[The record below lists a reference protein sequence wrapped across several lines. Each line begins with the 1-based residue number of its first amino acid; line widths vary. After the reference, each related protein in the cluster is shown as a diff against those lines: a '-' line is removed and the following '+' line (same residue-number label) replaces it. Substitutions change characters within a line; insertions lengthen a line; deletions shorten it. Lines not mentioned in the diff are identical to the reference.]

1 MKKLIFL
8 VVYFCGF
15 TTAYSQVNLTIQQYD
30 SLKKVQV
37 VLAEKNQYL
46 QDSILNL
53 ATRCTQDSK
62 EANDSI
68 TNLHKS
74 YKAELRKLVTEKEKL
89 NKELKT
95 ANKKAA
101 DLQKNKIIIERDSLH
116 YLVNRIKADNLKLND
131 KLLEKDNEITSVQ
144 KHGEQKALLEKENG
158 KREALANIIDV
169 YKTKPFDDLIKF
181 SNKESIMRDLSLVG
195 NNTEIA
201 VILNDLHNYFE
212 AKEQLTKK
220 FDADQ
225 IKKTQIKL
233 NQINQKSILL
243 DKLKKDIGNYQK
255 FNDGLK
261 VMLKKLNKI
270 DEEIQGENMDEETR
284 NIKITQIMSEISSYI
299 FSYDSNFTDYPYLTD
314 IVLEIIKS
322 KQPNTD
328 ADVTYL
334 LRKL

>member
-1 MKKLIFL
+1 MKKLIFF
-8 VVYFCGF
+8 VVYFCGY

-46 QDSILNL
+46 QDSILNF

-74 YKAELRKLVTEKEKL
+74 YKEELRKLVTEKEKL
-89 NKELKT
+89 NKELNT
-95 ANKKAA
+95 ANKKVA

-144 KHGEQKALLEKENG
+144 KQGEQKAYQEKENG
-158 KREALANIIDV
+158 KREALANLV
-169 YKTKPFDDLIKF
+169 ETYKNKPFDDLIKS
-181 SNKESIMRDLSLVG
+181 SNKETIHRDIVLVG
-195 NNTEIA
+195 NNAE
-201 VILNDLHNYFE
+201 VKLVLNDLLKYFD

-220 FDADQ
+220 FDAVQ
-225 IKKTQIKL
+225 IMNTQTQL
-233 NQINQKSILL
+233 NQIKQKSILL
-243 DKLKKDIGNYQK
+243 DKLKKNVGNYQK

-284 NIKITQIMSEISSYI
+284 NTKITKIMSEISSYI

-322 KQPNTD
+322 KQPNAD
-328 ADVTYL
+328 ADVTDL
-334 LRKL
+334 LRQL